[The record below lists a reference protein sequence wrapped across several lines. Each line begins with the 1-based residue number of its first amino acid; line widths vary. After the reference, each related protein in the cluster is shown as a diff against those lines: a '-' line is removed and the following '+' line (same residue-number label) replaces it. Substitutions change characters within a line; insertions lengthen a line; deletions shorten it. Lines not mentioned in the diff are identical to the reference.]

1 MVVYKRMLFR
11 KEFPPPSSSFSSD
24 ADVSAK
30 KRNVYGNCVPINFSQ
45 FGDAVIGDFSA
56 QLREETL
63 DKATCLEAVKS
74 TFWIAFHLYQNM
86 QDKGDPTLSL
96 VRVDILET
104 ILLTLHPQEEIRVLC
119 FLE

>member
-11 KEFPPPSSSFSSD
+11 KEFPPPSSSD

-63 DKATCLEAVKS
+63 DEEATCLEAVKYS
-74 TFWIAFHLYQNM
+74 RCRIQ
-86 QDKGDPTLSL
+86 
-96 VRVDILET
+96 
-104 ILLTLHPQEEIRVLC
+104 
-119 FLE
+119 